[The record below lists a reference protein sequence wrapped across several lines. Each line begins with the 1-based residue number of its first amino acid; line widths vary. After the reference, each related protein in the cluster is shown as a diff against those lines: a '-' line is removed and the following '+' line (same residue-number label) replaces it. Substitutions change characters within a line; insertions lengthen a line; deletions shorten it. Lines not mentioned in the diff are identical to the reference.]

1 MNRQSWPSLIID
13 APVPK
18 DSLPSPLSP
27 QITLDSRKGATAQP
41 PVRPKGIYPILYK
54 ELSDEPL
61 DPASEAEL
69 DEEAFKYERETTMVP
84 GSVPILPSSP
94 SISTLLLICP
104 PFPLILSLILS
115 LYRWPLRPF
124 SDYFKLKENFRLRS
138 PILKMF

>member
-1 MNRQSWPSLIID
+1 MIID
-13 APVPK
+13 APAPK

-41 PVRPKGIYPILYK
+41 PVRPKRIYPILYK

-69 DEEAFKYERETTMVP
+69 DEEAFKYEQDHYGP
-84 GSVPILPSSP
+84 GPGAYLTIEPFNFHPPPYL
-94 SISTLLLICP
+94 P
-104 PFPLILSLILS
+104 PFPLILSLILG
-115 LYRWPLRPF
+115 LYRWPLHPF